1 MIRGTDGLDY
11 QDLTERLLGRPAETP
26 RNWAIDGRRRFN
38 LPVDDILALPADATW
53 NQIAAA
59 KRASGLLAAYPTGKL
74 AGNFAGNFAGIYGKS
89 ATRVILDDFPT

>member
-38 LPVDDILALPADATW
+38 LPIDDILALPADATR
-53 NQIAAA
+53 NQVSECLTAHLTAY
-59 KRASGLLAAYPTGKL
+59 LADKL
-74 AGNFAGNFAGIYGKS
+74 AGKS
-89 ATRVILDDFPT
+89 ATHVIVDDLPT